1 MAAYILATAALL
13 LSFVAGVLLG
23 INRPSGKRSAGAAAG
38 ITKAKLGS
46 VTRSLMIC
54 TLRCAL
60 VWVFLS
66 YGIAIYSTV
75 QLGVVYTM
83 AELSEPAIY
92 ALLGVNLTKV
102 LENIFEH
109 NDGKLFGVSN
119 KKVWSESDHI
129 GDL

>member
-1 MAAYILATAALL
+1 MGSFVFAALALLAAFAAGLLAGVYILAPRTGKT
-13 LSFVAGVLLG
+13 LSA
-23 INRPSGKRSAGAAAG
+23 
-38 ITKAKLGS
+38 AKLGG
-46 VTRSLMIC
+46 VTRKLMIS

-66 YGIAIYSTV
+66 YAIAIYSTV
-75 QLGVVYTM
+75 RLGVVYTM

-102 LENIFEH
+102 LENVFEH
-109 NDGKLFGVSN
+109 NNGKVFGVSC
-119 KKVWSESDHI
+119 KKEPSHSDG